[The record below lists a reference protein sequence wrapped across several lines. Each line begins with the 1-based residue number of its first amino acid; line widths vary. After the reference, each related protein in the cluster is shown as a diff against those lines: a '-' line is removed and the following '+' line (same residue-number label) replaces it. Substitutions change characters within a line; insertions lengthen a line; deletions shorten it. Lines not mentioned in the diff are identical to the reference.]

1 MSTKFNKQ
9 DTVRLVR
16 CADKYMQAD
25 RRNIGKSGVIVDV
38 IRDGSLVYFE
48 VELDNKRIEHCEAQA
63 LTMQRRATRKP
74 TKREEVAYALG

>member
-16 CADKYMQAD
+16 CADRYMQAD
-25 RRNIGKSGVIVDV
+25 RRNIGKSGVVVDV

-48 VELDNKRIEHCEAQA
+48 VELENKRIEHCEAQG
-63 LTMQRRATRKP
+63 LSMQRRAVRKSS
-74 TKREEVAYALG
+74 KRDEVAYA

>member
-1 MSTKFNKQ
+1 MSKYNKG

-48 VELDNKRIEHCEAQA
+48 VELDNKRVEHCEAQA
-63 LTMQRRATRKP
+63 LSMQRRATRVSS
-74 TKREEVAYALG
+74 KRAEVV

>member
-1 MSTKFNKQ
+1 MSKFNKQ

-25 RRNIGKSGVIVDV
+25 RRNIGKSGVVVDV

-48 VELDNKRIEHCEAQA
+48 VELDNKRIEHCEAPA
-63 LTMQRRATRKP
+63 LSMQRRATRA
-74 TKREEVAYALG
+74 TSKRDEVAYA

>member
-1 MSTKFNKQ
+1 MSKYNKG

-25 RRNIGKSGVIVDV
+25 RRNLGKSGVIVDV

-48 VELDNKRIEHCEAQA
+48 VELDNKRVEHCEAQA
-63 LTMQRRATRKP
+63 LSMQRRATRVSS
-74 TKREEVAYALG
+74 KRAEVL

>member
-1 MSTKFNKQ
+1 MSKYNRG

-25 RRNIGKSGVIVDV
+25 RRNLGKSGVIVDV

-48 VELDNKRIEHCEAQA
+48 VELDNKRVEHCEAQA
-63 LTMQRRATRKP
+63 LSMQRRATRS
-74 TKREEVAYALG
+74 TDKRLEVQYA

>member
-1 MSTKFNKQ
+1 MSKYNKG

-25 RRNIGKSGVIVDV
+25 RRNLGKSGVIVDV

-48 VELDNKRIEHCEAQA
+48 VELDNKRVEHCEAQA
-63 LTMQRRATRKP
+63 LSMQRRATRVSS
-74 TKREEVAYALG
+74 KRAEVV

>member
-1 MSTKFNKQ
+1 MSKFNKQ

-25 RRNIGKSGVIVDV
+25 RRNIGKSGVVVDV

-63 LTMQRRATRKP
+63 LTMQRRAVRKSS
-74 TKREEVAYALG
+74 KREEVAYALG